1 MNEKYGAI
9 LRQAR
14 ENADLSVEE
23 VSVKL
28 SALGFKVSP
37 KTLYGYENDVSTPKI
52 SLFMTMCKLYRV
64 TDIYSTF
71 HMRDNSEPTQLVLS
85 SHERQVIL
93 SYRAHPAAQPF
104 VDKLLEL
111 SPEVVSQPKQA

>member
-14 ENADLSVEE
+14 ENAGLSVEE

-93 SYRAHPAAQPF
+93 AYRAKPSRREA
-104 VDKLLEL
+104 VDLLLEVDAEAI
-111 SPEVVSQPKQA
+111 PQPKQA